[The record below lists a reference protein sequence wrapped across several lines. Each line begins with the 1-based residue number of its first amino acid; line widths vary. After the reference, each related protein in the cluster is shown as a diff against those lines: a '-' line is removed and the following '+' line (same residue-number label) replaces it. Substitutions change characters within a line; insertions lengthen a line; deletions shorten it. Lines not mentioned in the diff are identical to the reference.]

1 MRRSIPFR
9 VRAALCLSDFNFHVD
24 AGRLFCLLFVISM
37 CAFVE
42 NVNRNVLRNDCRQF
56 TRDYNSSKPLRGLD
70 RLRRGDE
77 FPNVTEWLRF
87 VDSEDRCGYS
97 AIEPGFNTDVPEW
110 LLGAMGT
117 CTEITSR
124 TRRTGAYAGLP
135 AADVSTYPITLAP
148 TLTLT
153 PQA

>member
-1 MRRSIPFR
+1 MRRLIPFR

-117 CTEITSR
+117 CTEITNPKPNPNPNSNPNQVR
-124 TRRTGAYAGLP
+124 WALARRSP
-135 AADVSTYPITLAP
+135 
-148 TLTLT
+148 
-153 PQA
+153 